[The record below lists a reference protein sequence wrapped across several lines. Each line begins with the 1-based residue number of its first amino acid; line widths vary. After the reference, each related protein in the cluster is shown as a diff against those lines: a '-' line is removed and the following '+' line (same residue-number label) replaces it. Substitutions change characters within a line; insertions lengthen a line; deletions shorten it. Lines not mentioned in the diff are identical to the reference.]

1 MVVLLI
7 GFVFKS
13 KNNMKTFIYGFAT
26 ITLGSMF
33 LYVMFHFVRGL

>member
-13 KNNMKTFIYGFAT
+13 NKMKTFIYGFAT